1 MEDPA
6 LLMDFTRTLAS
17 ASDEDWT
24 SHYNAIENLR
34 ILNKYHSESRLT
46 IQQDFLAFICSQ
58 IENLRSNNSRNALNV
73 VLELVQDNNSKMS
86 DTFTKTCMPLVLLK
100 TQYDKKFI
108 SDVAKDIIRAGVS
121 TNPSPAL
128 CEVLLESSRSKNLA
142 LAEFSVEQLV
152 NLVKS
157 TD

>member
-1 MEDPA
+1 
-6 LLMDFTRTLAS
+6 
-17 ASDEDWT
+17 
-24 SHYNAIENLR
+24 
-34 ILNKYHSESRLT
+34 
-46 IQQDFLAFICSQ
+46 
-58 IENLRSNNSRNALNV
+58 
-73 VLELVQDNNSKMS
+73 
-86 DTFTKTCMPLVLLK
+86 MPLILLK

-108 SDVAKDIIRAGVS
+108 SDVAKDIIRAVVL

-128 CEVLLESSRSKNLA
+128 CEVLLESSHSKNLA